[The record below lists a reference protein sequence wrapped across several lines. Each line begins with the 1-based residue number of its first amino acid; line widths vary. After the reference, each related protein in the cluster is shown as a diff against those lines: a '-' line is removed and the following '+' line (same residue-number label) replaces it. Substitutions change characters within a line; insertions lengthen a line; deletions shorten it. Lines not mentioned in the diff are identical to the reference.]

1 MAITNLNQV
10 RIIGRIVAD
19 AEFSYTDKRGA
30 PLAKFSVAV
39 NRTWTDRETNEPRSD
54 AQYVDF
60 KAWNEAAVKVHLH
73 APKGTVLRLQGE
85 LRNEKW
91 EDRDTGQQRS
101 RIFIHV
107 RDARN
112 VDILDSQGTMLDP
125 HPDVEQ
131 EIDDA
136 AIEAAEQALVE
147 LAEQQAAAAAAP
159 VKIAP
164 VVVAQPTQDPP
175 LRPAKNRPAA
185 DSRPIRRTTR
195 QPVAVLEEDDGLPF

>member
-1 MAITNLNQV
+1 MAITNFNRVQ
-10 RIIGRIVAD
+10 IIGRIVAD

-54 AQYVDF
+54 AQYFDF

-107 RDARN
+107 RDSRN

-125 HPDVEQ
+125 QPDVEQ

-136 AIEAAEQALVE
+136 ALEAAEQALVE
-147 LAEQQAAAAAAP
+147 LAEQQAVPASGNPAAAP
-159 VKIAP
+159 AKLAP
-164 VVVAQPTQDPP
+164 VVVAPP
-175 LRPAKNRPAA
+175 VANPPKRPAKNRPQPTARYAVA
-185 DSRPIRRTTR
+185 D
-195 QPVAVLEEDDGLPF
+195 DDLDSLPF